1 MPKHQNWGGF
11 AANVDVLQNRMDACA
26 FRMHALSPTKER
38 RDFSRGLLTEHRRLR
53 QVGISRVPKG
63 SIKYPVELAGC
74 TMMGWRFN

>member
-38 RDFSRGLLTEHRRLR
+38 RDFSRGLLTEHRRLVDYTHCLWR
-53 QVGISRVPKG
+53 TIPTNRPKVLKTQNPK
-63 SIKYPVELAGC
+63 S
-74 TMMGWRFN
+74 